1 LGSDYF
7 FVKSWMAFVLHYQAN
22 GVWGPFAFLI
32 RGEIMDCLKGKQCY
46 FWEKCGH
53 RDIAEWCA
61 LHRDFTDGKPDDTTV
76 LEIPSRD
83 SSGIEHQVA

>member
-1 LGSDYF
+1 
-7 FVKSWMAFVLHYQAN
+7 
-22 GVWGPFAFLI
+22 
-32 RGEIMDCLKGKQCY
+32 MDCLKGKQCY